1 MKIFNFIVWLFD
13 FGTMPNY
20 NKRYLAYVALGIGGL
35 FFTLYAPIL
44 TLFLMFIDLS
54 VDILLGKW
62 QEFTIE
68 TEEKKSKKTPPTRK
82 MMME

>member
-1 MKIFNFIVWLFD
+1 M
-13 FGTMPNY
+13 
-20 NKRYLAYVALGIGGL
+20 ALGIGGL

-54 VDILLGKW
+54 VDLLKDKW
-62 QEFTIE
+62 QEFTSE
-68 TEEKKSKKTPPTRK
+68 TEDKPVTPQRK